1 MDRDDAPLGL
11 LLGLAYQQVVT
22 ELHDHLATEGFTALR
37 PAFGYAFK
45 LIAAEPLTIREL
57 ATRLEI
63 THQGAAKLVDDMVEA
78 GYVERVP
85 DPADGRVKRL
95 VRTERCRALMES
107 GIAFQREFE
116 KQLSAELGDEATAA
130 VRLALSRVIDRSDK
144 PDGLARSLRSMP

>member
-22 ELHDHLATEGFTALR
+22 ELHDHLAAAGFTALR

-107 GIAFQREFE
+107 GVAFQKEFE
-116 KQLSAELGDEATAA
+116 KQLSAELGGEATAA
-130 VRLALSRVIDRSDK
+130 VRLALARIIDRSDK